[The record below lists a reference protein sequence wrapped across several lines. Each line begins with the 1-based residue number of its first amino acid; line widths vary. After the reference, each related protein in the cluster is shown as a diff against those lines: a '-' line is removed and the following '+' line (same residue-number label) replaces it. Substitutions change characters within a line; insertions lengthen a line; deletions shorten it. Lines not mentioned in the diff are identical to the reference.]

1 LGSLIYQFGEA
12 ATKLNIE
19 NLIDALNTA
28 HAVIMRLH
36 ERHFGS
42 FERPFALPEGVGADK
57 VEASFKNGV
66 LKVRLFLMD
75 KILIWMS
82 PQPTPVTTPKGHP
95 DPGGAGQ
102 RQLVAIVP
110 EGCVRGISGELHHT
124 DGDVPEQIRDG
135 DFVSVT

>member
-75 KILIWMS
+75 K
-82 PQPTPVTTPKGHP
+82 
-95 DPGGAGQ
+95 
-102 RQLVAIVP
+102 
-110 EGCVRGISGELHHT
+110 
-124 DGDVPEQIRDG
+124 
-135 DFVSVT
+135 F